1 MGESD
6 AGERQQKKQALKLE
20 RYGLTGGIVLAITGF
35 LAEQGHLL
43 SLPEDAALSTTW
55 VLTRATLLA

>member
-1 MGESD
+1 
-6 AGERQQKKQALKLE
+6 LKLE